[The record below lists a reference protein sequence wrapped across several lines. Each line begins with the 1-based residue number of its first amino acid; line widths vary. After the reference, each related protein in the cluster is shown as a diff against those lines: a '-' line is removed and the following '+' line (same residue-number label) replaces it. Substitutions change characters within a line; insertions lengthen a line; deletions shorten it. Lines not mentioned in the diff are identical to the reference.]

1 LRNERIQRLNA
12 PADVVDLGRSRRRKA
27 DGGVQADQP
36 GTLPDAEDGLVP
48 TPGPG
53 NKSDP
58 ALGHD
63 NPDLI
68 SGINP
73 NQVLGSLRSGCC
85 VSGLYLEVAPD
96 LHQDFTEIDE
106 DRADTDMRPRLYED
120 PGTVNETEHSYR
132 LRTRADFVAWLQA
145 HVVLHWRANALTN
158 DLDPRDRPASDQP
171 TLHDSVQGD

>member
-106 DRADTDMRPRLYED
+106 DRADTDMRPGCTKTLAPSMKLSTAIVCGPVRISS
-120 PGTVNETEHSYR
+120 PGCKPMLSCTGE
-132 LRTRADFVAWLQA
+132 RT
-145 HVVLHWRANALTN
+145 
-158 DLDPRDRPASDQP
+158 P
-171 TLHDSVQGD
+171 